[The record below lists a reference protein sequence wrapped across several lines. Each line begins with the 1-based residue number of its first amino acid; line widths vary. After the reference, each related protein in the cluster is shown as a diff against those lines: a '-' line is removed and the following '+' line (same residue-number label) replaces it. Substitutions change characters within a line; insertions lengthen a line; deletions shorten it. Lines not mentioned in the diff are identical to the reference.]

1 MTHKKLLQP
10 KKICEHCQLSFCW
23 RRKWARDWDNV
34 KYCSVRCKYAA
45 KASNSSIKNPDIEN
59 PGVKSTRPSNLC
71 AAASV
76 EGEF

>member
-59 PGVKSTRPSNLC
+59 PGIKSTRPSNLC

>member
-1 MTHKKLLQP
+1 MTHHKLTLP
-10 KKICEHCQLSFCW
+10 EKNCEHCQKPFCW

-45 KASNSSIKNPDIEN
+45 KAATVNIAAIPPKNA
-59 PGVKSTRPSNLC
+59 C

-76 EGEF
+76 EDEF